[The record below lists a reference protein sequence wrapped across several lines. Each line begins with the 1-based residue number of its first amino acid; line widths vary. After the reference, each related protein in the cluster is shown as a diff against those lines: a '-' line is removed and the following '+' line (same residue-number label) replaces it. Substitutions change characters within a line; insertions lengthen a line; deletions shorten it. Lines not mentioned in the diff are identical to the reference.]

1 MNALAITIA
10 NIAINQDNQGRYC
23 LNDLHKAAGSESK
36 HQPAFFMRRNDTKEL
51 IAEISSANSQTIPVE
66 TITGK
71 NKEQGTYVVKEL
83 VYAYAMWISPAFSL
97 KVIRT
102 FDALVNTPH
111 PDDELVTLT
120 IGDPN
125 AVAVT
130 WKIPEPPADLNGP
143 ITYSQFQSYQDALNL
158 AQKNLLNAQITLSA
172 ADLLSLKGKPG
183 KAKKAIAVKRWSP
196 EDSLAAQEMQA
207 KGYGPTHIAK
217 LIGGRTVN
225 SVKNHLTYLAKKQ
238 GGAA

>member
-102 FDALVNTPH
+102 FDALVNPPH
-111 PDDELVTLT
+111 PDDELVTMT

-143 ITYSQFQSYQDALNL
+143 ITWSQFQSYQKALNL
-158 AQKNLLNAQITLSA
+158 AQKTLLNAQITLSA
-172 ADLLSLKGKPG
+172 ADLLSLKNKP
-183 KAKKAIAVKRWSP
+183 K
-196 EDSLAAQEMQA
+196 
-207 KGYGPTHIAK
+207 PTHQHPPQRRWTEEEETNLRTLKAQG
-217 LIGGRTVN
+217 LNNTQIGARLGRTN
-225 SVKNHLTYLAKKQ
+225 LSVANHLKALAQKAQ
-238 GGAA
+238 GGV